1 MANRAE
7 RRTPVANRFI
17 QALAKG
23 LLHRARAN
31 FAAPSSVF
39 PRVCHSHGRPSS
51 WPCWSTG
58 RRVDPGA
65 TSRISS
71 REGPRAEPARRGL
84 RPGGK
89 WRPKPKGVISI
100 SLSCEGRGIV
110 QALCIFG
117 RETHDQFRAEMNYA
131 PSRFGVVAGG
141 YRPWSVRLQLP
152 GAPTC
157 FLLARFRGE
166 RIRSFSRSS
175 TGPAGQFRSTQPHS
189 RARSRAHGPADDRDQ
204 VGRGKSPK
212 RIETRNERD

>member
-141 YRPWSVRLQLP
+141 YGPWGVRLSFL
-152 GAPTC
+152 GAAIGLFDIVSRYHGCAPIRRITRSSGPSTC
-157 FLLARFRGE
+157 FLSAEFRGE
-166 RIRSFSRSS
+166 RIL
-175 TGPAGQFRSTQPHS
+175 
-189 RARSRAHGPADDRDQ
+189 
-204 VGRGKSPK
+204 
-212 RIETRNERD
+212 